1 MKGNVLDF
9 SVQTNSGIISGDD
22 QNRYMFAGT
31 EWRGENA
38 PKSGDRVDFDID
50 LDGDA
55 ILVFNALGETQIQ
68 QNISDQFNKISD
80 PNKTEDQFN
89 MIDWFIKCLKNYTNF
104 TGRARRKEYWFFTL
118 VQFIV
123 LIIASIID
131 SILSTNMLFY
141 SLRPRPTYPKSC
153 CCSASPA

>member
-55 ILVFNALGETQIQ
+55 ILVFNALGETQIPQ
-68 QNISDQFNKISD
+68 KISDQLPHKLRRNWGCYHIPCGNSHQGWSD
-80 PNKTEDQFN
+80 
-89 MIDWFIKCLKNYTNF
+89 CNF
-104 TGRARRKEYWFFTL
+104 RRQSAGCYRYGTDTGRSAGKSVSGSRSDR
-118 VQFIV
+118 
-123 LIIASIID
+123 
-131 SILSTNMLFY
+131 FY
-141 SLRPRPTYPKSC
+141 R
-153 CCSASPA
+153 